1 MNEAF
6 LGQDCFFGLWEPGN
20 GLVSYYPCSLFSNIF
35 RMEENLLMS
44 CIHKSNLHLHLS
56 ILFET
61 RIMPGLRHVQIP
73 SSKYLQTRTSTSRYM
88 LKPTKTRST
97 PRDIL
102 IKDLKVCISC
112 CLPSCRFFSH
122 SDLRT
127 WALGLVNA
135 VRCAELA

>member
-35 RMEENLLMS
+35 RMEENLLVL

-88 LKPTKTRST
+88 LKPTKIRST

-112 CLPSCRFFSH
+112 CLPSVLFQSLRLE
-122 SDLRT
+122 DL
-127 WALGLVNA
+127 GSGP
-135 VRCAELA
+135 C